1 MSLIKKPDELK
12 IIREGGEKIGAILEK
27 LAKMAAP
34 GVTLAQLDAEAERL
48 IIEVG
53 GQPSFKEY
61 KSRASDKPFPSTIC
75 ACVNEELVHAPAN
88 RDRALCIGDILSIDI
103 GMVWPAEKG
112 FFTDTALTI
121 PIGPIKK
128 EVALLLERTQKALE
142 IGIAEVRPGKSIA
155 DIGRATE
162 AYLKPF
168 GYGIVRALVGHG
180 VGYKVHEPPQVPN
193 YYQKALENIK
203 IEPGMVLALEPMV
216 TLGTHEVKT
225 LDDGWTIVPV
235 DDSLC
240 AHFEHTVIA
249 TDGEPMVVTRRPDEI
264 APSP

>member
-1 MSLIKKPDELK
+1 M
-12 IIREGGEKIGAILEK
+12 GVILEK

-34 GVTLAQLDAEAERL
+34 GVTLAQLDTEAERL
-48 IIEVG
+48 IVECG
-53 GQPSFKEY
+53 GAPSFKGY
-61 KSRASDKPFPSTIC
+61 KARAGDTPFPSTIC
-75 ACVNEELVHAPAN
+75 ACVNEELVHAPGN
-88 RDRALCIGDILSIDI
+88 RDRALHTGDILSIDI
-103 GMVWPAEKG
+103 GMRWPAKDG
-112 FFTDTALTI
+112 FYTDTALTI
-121 PIGPIKK
+121 PLGPIKK
-128 EVALLLERTQKALE
+128 EVELLLERTQKVLE

-155 DIGRATE
+155 DIGRAIE
-162 AYLKPF
+162 NYLKPF

-193 YYQKALENIK
+193 YYQKALENVK

-225 LDDGWTIVPV
+225 LDDGWTIVPA

-249 TDGEPMVVTRRPDEI
+249 TDGDPVVVTRRPEER
-264 APSP
+264 

>member
-1 MSLIKKPDELK
+1 MSSIKQPEELK
-12 IIREGGEKIGAILEK
+12 LIQEGGEKIGAILAK

-48 IIEVG
+48 IIESG
-53 GQPSFKEY
+53 GVPSFKGY
-61 KSRASDKPFPSTIC
+61 KARAGDTPFPSTIC

-88 RDRALCIGDILSIDI
+88 RDRALLASDILSIDI
-103 GMVWPAEKG
+103 GMQWPAKDG

-121 PIGPIKK
+121 PLGPIKK
-128 EVALLLERTQKALE
+128 EVELLLERTQKALE
-142 IGIAEVRPGKSIA
+142 IGIAEVRPGKTIA
-155 DIGRATE
+155 DIGRAIE
-162 AYLKPF
+162 DYLKPF

-193 YYQKALENIK
+193 YYQKALENVK

-235 DDSLC
+235 DNSMC

-249 TDGEPMVVTRRPDEI
+249 TDADPVVVTRRPDGQ
-264 APSP
+264 

>member
-12 IIREGGEKIGAILEK
+12 LIHEGGEKLGAILAK

-34 GVTLAQLDAEAERL
+34 GVTLLQLDTEAERL
-48 IIEVG
+48 IIESG
-53 GQPSFKEY
+53 GVPSFKGY
-61 KSRASDKPFPSTIC
+61 RVRVSDTPFPSTIC
-75 ACVNEELVHAPAN
+75 ACVNEELVHAPGN
-88 RDRALCIGDILSIDI
+88 RDRALHAGDILSIDI
-103 GMVWPAEKG
+103 GMQWPAKDG

-121 PIGPIKK
+121 PLGPVKK
-128 EVALLLERTQKALE
+128 EVELLLERTQKALE
-142 IGIAEVRPGKSIA
+142 IGIAEVRPGKSVA
-155 DIGRATE
+155 DIGRAIE
-162 AYLKPF
+162 NYLKPF

-193 YYQKALENIK
+193 YYQKALENVK

-225 LDDGWTIVPV
+225 LDDGWTIVPA

-249 TDGEPMVVTRRPDEI
+249 TDGDPMVVTRRPDGR
-264 APSP
+264 